1 MGDTQ
6 NGETGETG
14 LVSKSQR
21 KRDMES
27 LKNLGWRLLEFSDD
41 ALRQLA
47 MPDKLLDAIRTA
59 KRIKSHGA
67 RKRQMQFIGKLMR
80 DIDAAPI
87 RKAVDLA
94 DHQQSTRSREFHLI
108 EDLREKLLTEGD
120 SALPEVLSYFPR
132 AERQYLRKL
141 VRQAKTEQETRQPP
155 RASRLV
161 FRYLRELQEEPEY

>member
-1 MGDTQ
+1 MTDI
-6 NGETGETG
+6 EIDDKD
-14 LVSKSQR
+14 LISKSQR
-21 KRDMES
+21 KRDMEA

-47 MPDKLLDAIRTA
+47 MPETLLDAIRTA

-87 RKAVDLA
+87 REAVDAA
-94 DHQQSTRSREFHLI
+94 DHQQSTRSREFHLV
-108 EDLREKLLTEGD
+108 EELREKLLAEGD
-120 SALPEVLSYFPR
+120 SALPDVLSHFPR

-141 VRQAKTEQETRQPP
+141 VRQAKNEQETRQPP
-155 RASRLV
+155 RASRLM
-161 FRYLRELQEEPEY
+161 FRYLRDLQEESGY